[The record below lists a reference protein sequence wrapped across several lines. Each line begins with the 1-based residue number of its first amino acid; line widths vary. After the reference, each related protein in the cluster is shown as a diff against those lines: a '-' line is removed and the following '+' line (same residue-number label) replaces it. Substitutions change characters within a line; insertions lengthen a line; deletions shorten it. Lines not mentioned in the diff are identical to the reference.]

1 MRDTPL
7 HIDVDVEA
15 DVCFFIACLIEGLWE
30 EAAAVRHSL
39 ASGLMVAKGHG
50 SPPPTCTATEL
61 RFWLVG

>member
-1 MRDTPL
+1 MRDT

-15 DVCFFIACLIEGLWE
+15 DVCFFMFALIEGLWE
-30 EAAAVRHSL
+30 EAAAPAVRHSL